1 MQICLRL
8 SESKKIFLSTF
19 LRSESE
25 IEMLRD
31 REQEVKFVKISRE
44 FLRAEF
50 FARNY
55 DDNDRDKDNDRRVQ

>member
-1 MQICLRL
+1 MLAI
-8 SESKKIFLSTF
+8 SFF